1 MDISVYKLN
10 NLFYRLSIPLRG
22 ICARAADFRVLA
34 LSGAAVVSQ
43 STSLSPGPQ
52 TWLRKLHRRG
62 VTIGHNS
69 ANKEREGYEADQAH
83 DQDHHNID
91 QTEWRSG

>member
-1 MDISVYKLN
+1 MREGRR
-10 NLFYRLSIPLRG
+10 FP
-22 ICARAADFRVLA
+22 CVLA

-43 STSLSPGPQ
+43 STFLSPGPQ

-91 QTEWRSG
+91 HTEWRSGYEWLQQQHDDQADE